1 MLNASRMALTM
12 IVVAGGVSAL
22 AFAQPATKE
31 APAKPTEKAQP
42 EKAQPEKAKEP
53 AVKEKP
59 KYEGFDGKTY
69 EVQKSSE
76 IKIVVEDLVLG
87 DGAEAT
93 AESVITINYHGTL
106 AKDGKVFDSTKGK
119 EPATFPLQRLIPG
132 WQAGIPGMKI
142 GGLRRLTIPYQ
153 FAYGEQGAGDVIPAK
168 ADLVF
173 LIELK
178 GLK

>member
-1 MLNASRMALTM
+1 M
-12 IVVAGGVSAL
+12 
-22 AFAQPATKE
+22 
-31 APAKPTEKAQP
+31 
-42 EKAQPEKAKEP
+42 
-53 AVKEKP
+53 
-59 KYEGFDGKTY
+59 
-69 EVQKSSE
+69 QKWSE

-142 GGLRRLTIPYQ
+142 GGLRRLTVRTSWRMESRAQ
-153 FAYGEQGAGDVIPAK
+153 AT
-168 ADLVF
+168 
-173 LIELK
+173 
-178 GLK
+178 